1 MDFVVSYCRHGTNGT
16 INGAPK
22 EHAGTFLGGL
32 LVSVILPI
40 AGIVYFVFFQEHV
53 SILATDA
60 SSSLDSQ
67 EAIMLDQVV
76 DALAKEL

>member
-1 MDFVVSYCRHGTNGT
+1 MGFVVSSCRHGTNGT
-16 INGAPK
+16 TNGAPK

-40 AGIVYFVFFQEHV
+40 AGIVYFVFFQEHA
-53 SILATDA
+53 SILAADA
-60 SSSLDSQ
+60 SLGSQ

-76 DALAKEL
+76 DALGKEL